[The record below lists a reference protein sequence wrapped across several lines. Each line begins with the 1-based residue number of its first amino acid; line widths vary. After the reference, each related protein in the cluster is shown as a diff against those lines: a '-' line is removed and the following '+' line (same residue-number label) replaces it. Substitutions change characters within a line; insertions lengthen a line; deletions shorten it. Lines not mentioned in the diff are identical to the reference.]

1 MSIGNLILGVNSIT
15 VSYLTHYD
23 NLLENVTDIIKKCDS
38 YFITKCHRSL
48 LENTLGFLL
57 QNATV
62 LFTNATVITK
72 CHSFIRKCDSFTKC
86 DIYYKLHIT

>member
-48 LENTLGFLL
+48 FENTLGFLL